1 MHTPDTA
8 ALRRAGLVGAV
19 GGALTLASGVVV
31 QAIVQPATHVSAQMW
46 SYPWPSSAL
55 VPVSLVYAVI
65 HALVFIGILG
75 YWRSGVAGTGR
86 TARIGAMVALAG
98 TAVLGI
104 AELLSIP
111 VADQR
116 VDDTGASLVGATFGL
131 GTVLSAVGFLFL
143 GVGTIRAAR
152 WQATIDTN
160 CGAIELALGAWLLA
174 MSGLTAT
181 QVLPGTVAIYGLLL
195 TALGVALYTRPTP
208 GIARPRG
215 EAVQV

>member
-152 WQATIDTN
+152 WQGWRRYVA
-160 CGAIELALGAWLLA
+160 LALGAWLLA